1 MDYVLNI
8 IPQMMDGCLV
18 SFQVFIITIVLSIP
32 LGILLSLGRVSGIKP
47 LQALIGGYVWILRGS
62 PLMLQIFFVYF
73 VLPSVGIRL
82 PDFESAI
89 VAFVLN
95 YAAYFCEIF
104 RAGIQAIPAGQYE
117 AAHTLGMNYVQTMR
131 RIILPQVIR
140 IILPPI
146 SNETITLVKDTS
158 LVYVLAM
165 NDLMRTARNLVQRD
179 FSITP
184 FIVAAVFYL
193 LATLILTIVFERLE
207 MRAKLLPLSA
217 LGVVARAPCC
227 AASTSWKRLIRAA
240 LLSTVKS
247 CAVKPPVA
255 RNMSRTMMSA
265 ASPAKWAWYSSSST
279 FFRI

>member
-32 LGILLSLGRVSGIKP
+32 LGILLSLGRV
-47 LQALIGGYVWILRGS
+47 
-62 PLMLQIFFVYF
+62 MLQIFFVYF

-158 LVYVLAM
+158 LVY
-165 NDLMRTARNLVQRD
+165 DLMRTARNLVQRD

-207 MRAKLLPLSA
+207 
-217 LGVVARAPCC
+217 
-227 AASTSWKRLIRAA
+227 KRF
-240 LLSTVKS
+240 
-247 CAVKPPVA
+247 
-255 RNMSRTMMSA
+255 SR
-265 ASPAKWAWYSSSST
+265 YDQ
-279 FFRI
+279 

>member
-1 MDYVLNI
+1 MDYILNI
-8 IPQMMDGCLV
+8 IPQMLDGCWI

-32 LGILLSLGRVSGIKP
+32 LGILLSLGRVSGISI
-47 LQALIGGYVWILRGS
+47 LQKLIGFYVWVLRGT
-62 PLMLQIFFVYF
+62 PLMLQIFFIYF

-89 VAFVLN
+89 LAFVLN

-104 RAGIQAIPAGQYE
+104 RAGIQAIPKGQYE
-117 AAHTLGMNYVQTMR
+117 AAHTLGMNYIQTMR

-140 IILPPI
+140 VILPPI

-179 FSITP
+179 FNIMP

-193 LATLILTIVFERLE
+193 LATLVLTMLFERLE
-207 MRAKLLPLSA
+207 KH
-217 LGVVARAPCC
+217 
-227 AASTSWKRLIRAA
+227 
-240 LLSTVKS
+240 
-247 CAVKPPVA
+247 
-255 RNMSRTMMSA
+255 
-265 ASPAKWAWYSSSST
+265 YSKYDQ
-279 FFRI
+279 

>member
-1 MDYVLNI
+1 MDYILNI
-8 IPQMMDGCLV
+8 IPQMLDGCWI

-32 LGILLSLGRVSGIKP
+32 LGILLSLGRVSGISI
-47 LQALIGGYVWILRGS
+47 LQKLIGFYVWVLRGT
-62 PLMLQIFFVYF
+62 PLMLQIFFIYF

-89 VAFVLN
+89 LAFVLN

-104 RAGIQAIPAGQYE
+104 RAGIQAIPKGQYE
-117 AAHTLGMNYVQTMR
+117 AAHTLGMNYVQTML

-140 IILPPI
+140 VILPPI

-179 FSITP
+179 FNIMP

-193 LATLILTIVFERLE
+193 LATLVLTMLFERLE
-207 MRAKLLPLSA
+207 KH
-217 LGVVARAPCC
+217 
-227 AASTSWKRLIRAA
+227 
-240 LLSTVKS
+240 
-247 CAVKPPVA
+247 
-255 RNMSRTMMSA
+255 
-265 ASPAKWAWYSSSST
+265 YSKYDQ
-279 FFRI
+279 

>member
-1 MDYVLNI
+1 MDYVMNI
-8 IPQMMDGCLV
+8 IPQMLDGCLG

-32 LGILLSLGRVSGIKP
+32 LGVLLSLGRVSGIKP
-47 LQALIGGYVWILRGS
+47 LQALIGCYVWILRGT
-62 PLMLQIFFVYF
+62 PLMLQIF
-73 VLPSVGIRL
+73 
-82 PDFESAI
+82 FESAI

-104 RAGIQAIPAGQYE
+104 RAGIQAIPQGQYE

-131 RIILPQVIR
+131 RIILPQVVR

-193 LATLILTIVFERLE
+193 VATLILTVVFEKLE
-207 MRAKLLPLSA
+207 
-217 LGVVARAPCC
+217 
-227 AASTSWKRLIRAA
+227 KRFSKYDA
-240 LLSTVKS
+240 
-247 CAVKPPVA
+247 
-255 RNMSRTMMSA
+255 
-265 ASPAKWAWYSSSST
+265 
-279 FFRI
+279 